1 MSFEQIRKHR
11 KRRAAVLDEPT
22 EKTVE
27 VESEGWKELEKMFGK
42 DFGRKSTT
50 TVNPG
55 FGLPTPSKTPAKKR
69 RHLSVEAVGGSA
81 KRLFGSSSFAPA
93 PPAPPPIVAS
103 TGKKGQFGL
112 MPSKS
117 RKSAGKLSLLAED
130 EDDGGSISIFTDN
143 NARIPKLD
151 PSPDNPFITK
161 PGDAKKKRQ
170 EIKAKGPTKSD
181 ALGDE
186 GIRED
191 GMVYIL

>member
-1 MSFEQIRKHR
+1 MSFEQARRHR

-22 EKTVE
+22 EKPVE

-50 TVNPG
+50 VKPG

-69 RHLSVEAVGGSA
+69 KHLSVEAVGGSA
-81 KRLFGSSSFAPA
+81 RRLFGSSSFAPA
-93 PPAPPPIVAS
+93 PAVAAATS
-103 TGKKGQFGL
+103 TGKKGQFGS

-170 EIKAKGPTKSD
+170 EIKAKGITESNT
-181 ALGDE
+181 LGDE
-186 GIRED
+186 GRRED

>member
-1 MSFEQIRKHR
+1 MSFEQTRKHR

-22 EKTVE
+22 EKPVE

-42 DFGRKSTT
+42 DFGRKST

-81 KRLFGSSSFAPA
+81 RRLFGSSSFAPA
-93 PPAPPPIVAS
+93 PAS
-103 TGKKGQFGL
+103 STTGPTRKKGQFSL

-161 PGDAKKKRQ
+161 PGDAKKKIQ
-170 EIKAKGPTKSD
+170 SMKAKGPTKSD
-181 ALGDE
+181 ALGDD
-186 GIRED
+186 GSRED
-191 GMVYIL
+191 GMVFIL